1 MSLVYSGTNNIKV
14 NVTQGING
22 KVHFLFTSDCGKFG
36 TDEIL
41 DEFEIDTLELLRK
54 CQEARDNV

>member
-1 MSLVYSGTNNIKV
+1 MSLVYSGTNEINV
-14 NVTQGING
+14 TVTQGSKG
-22 KVHFLFTSDCGKFG
+22 KVHFLFTSNCGKFG

-54 CQEARDNV
+54 CQEDRDNV